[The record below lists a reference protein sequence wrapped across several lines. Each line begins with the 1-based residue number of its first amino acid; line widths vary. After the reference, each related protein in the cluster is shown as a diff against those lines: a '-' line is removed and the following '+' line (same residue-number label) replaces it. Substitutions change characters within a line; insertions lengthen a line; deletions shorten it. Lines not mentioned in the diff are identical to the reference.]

1 MRVSRKLIAFLVL
14 SILGISF
21 SFYAYQVVYT
31 PNILVGKESRE
42 LIIPRGAT
50 FKSVQQQLHEGRY
63 VSDLISF
70 SFLARLMNYDR
81 AVKPG
86 RYVLTAGM
94 SNMQA
99 IRLLRSG
106 NQVPVNMR
114 FHNIR
119 TLDELPDKITAHLLM
134 TPVQF
139 DSALTRFIQN
149 NPYGFNREN
158 VIAMFIPNTY
168 QVYYDVSPDDL
179 IERMHQEYETFWSE
193 ENLSLAAKTG
203 LTPVEVSTLASIVQA
218 ESIKPEEAPV
228 IAGLYVNRL
237 RKGIALQADPTLK
250 FALGD
255 FSLKRILNVHK
266 DIDSPYN
273 TYMHAGLP
281 PGPISMPEITSLQ
294 AVLNY
299 TPSDY
304 LYMCAKEDFSGYHNF
319 TSDYQQHLR
328 NASRYQAALT
338 REMRKG
344 AALRRAGQGG

>member
-1 MRVSRKLIAFLVL
+1 MRVSRKLVVFLVL

-70 SFLARLMNYDR
+70 SFLARLMKYDR

-86 RYVLTAGM
+86 RYVLTEGM

-106 NQVPVNMR
+106 NQVPVQMR

-119 TLDELPDKITAHLLM
+119 TLDELPEKITANLLM

-139 DSALTRFIQN
+139 DSALMRFIRD
-149 NPYGFNREN
+149 NPYGFNRDN
-158 VIAMFIPNTY
+158 VVAMFIPNTY
-168 QVYYDVSPDDL
+168 EVYYDVSPDDL
-179 IERMHQEYETFWSE
+179 IERMHQEYEAFWSD
-193 ENLSLAAKTG
+193 ENLSLAAKAG

-218 ESIKPEEAPV
+218 ETVKAEEAPV
-228 IAGLYVNRL
+228 IAGLYLNRL

-266 DIDSPYN
+266 EIDSPYN
-273 TYMHAGLP
+273 TYMNAGLP
-281 PGPISMPEITSLQ
+281 PGPINMPEIASLR

-299 TPSDY
+299 SPSDY
-304 LYMCAKEDFSGYHNF
+304 LYMCAREDFSGYHNF
-319 TSDYQQHLR
+319 TADYQQHLR
-328 NASRYQAALT
+328 NATRYQTALT

-344 AALRRAGQGG
+344 AALRRAGQQ

>member
-106 NQVPVNMR
+106 NQLPVNMR

-193 ENLSLAAKTG
+193 ENLALAAKTG

-319 TSDYQQHLR
+319 TADYQQHLR
-328 NASRYQAALT
+328 NASRYQTALT

-344 AALRRAGQGG
+344 AALRRAEQGG

>member
-1 MRVSRKLIAFLVL
+1 MRVSRKLIVFLVF

-31 PNILVGKESRE
+31 PNILVGKDSRD

-63 VSDLISF
+63 VNDLISF

-86 RYVLTAGM
+86 RYVLTSGM

-106 NQVPVNMR
+106 NQVPVDMR
-114 FHNIR
+114 FHNVR
-119 TLDELPDKITAHLLM
+119 TLDELPEKITAHLLM
-134 TPVQF
+134 TPAQF
-139 DSALTRFIQN
+139 DSALTRFIRD
-149 NPYGFNREN
+149 NPYGFNLDN
-158 VIAMFIPNTY
+158 VVAMFIPNTY
-168 QVYYDVSPDDL
+168 EVYYDVSPDDL
-179 IERMHQEYETFWSE
+179 IERMHQEYENFWSD
-193 ENLSLAAKTG
+193 ENLSLAAKAG

-218 ESIKPEEAPV
+218 ETIKAEEAPV
-228 IAGLYVNRL
+228 IAGLYLNRL

-266 DIDSPYN
+266 EIDSPYN
-273 TYMHAGLP
+273 TYMNAGLP
-281 PGPISMPEITSLQ
+281 PGPINMPEIASLQ

-299 TPSDY
+299 SPSDY
-304 LYMCAKEDFSGYHNF
+304 LYMCAKEDFSGNHNF
-319 TSDYQQHLR
+319 TADYQQHLR
-328 NASRYQAALT
+328 NASRYQTALT

-344 AALRRAGQGG
+344 AALRRAQQQ

>member
-106 NQVPVNMR
+106 NQLPVNMR

-193 ENLSLAAKTG
+193 ENLALAAKTG

-319 TSDYQQHLR
+319 TADYQQHLR
-328 NASRYQAALT
+328 NASRYQTALT